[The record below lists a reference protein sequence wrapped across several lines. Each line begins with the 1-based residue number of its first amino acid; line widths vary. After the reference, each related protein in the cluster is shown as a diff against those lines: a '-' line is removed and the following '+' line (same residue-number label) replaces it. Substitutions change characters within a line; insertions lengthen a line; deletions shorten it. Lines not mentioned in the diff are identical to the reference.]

1 VVTKA
6 AHLRIDPHEVLSGLN
21 AEQQAAAQ
29 AVRGPVV
36 ILAGAGTGKTRVISH
51 RVAYAVAT
59 GAVDERVVLVVSFT
73 NKAAGEMANRLRC
86 LGLQRATASTV
97 HAAARRQLAHFWP
110 AWRGRELPEPMESKV
125 PMLVPIARAL
135 PGNYRFT
142 PAKGLAEEIE
152 WAKNRRITPDR
163 YADEVARGTRTP
175 PLPVDLMQRA
185 YADYERA
192 KQRAGWLD
200 FEDLLEEAIRL
211 YAEDDAAAAL
221 VRKRF
226 AWFSVDEYQDTNPL
240 QQALLDTWLGDRREI
255 GVVGDPNQT
264 IYSFTGATPEYLL
277 RFHDRYPDATRVS
290 LVRNYRST
298 PQVLA
303 LANRLVTAGAGPR
316 LVSTHQD
323 GPEPEVIRC
332 HDAAAERATIVR
344 RIGQLMGRGVPAE
357 EIVVLTRTNAQLD
370 PIADRLRG
378 AGIAFRFKG
387 TPFYRTPHVREAIR
401 ALGTSPEPVD
411 DLAGAVSQ
419 RWETMG
425 FVRDGSPSDAAAAER
440 QSAFEALLAIAE
452 RFAVEYPEASLGD
465 LVEEYRRLAAIEADQ
480 DAEGVTLSTIHGA
493 KGAEWQAVFVA
504 GVEDGSLPIRYAFAD
519 PAAVAEERRLLYVAL
534 TRAARHLT
542 ITWAA
547 TRQTAKGSE
556 AKQQPSRF
564 LAELEP
570 PRARPPKPTGR
581 RPTPAGHSSGDG
593 DPHQATFERLAEW
606 RRDRAR
612 RDGVPAYVVAHDAH
626 LRAIAAARPRTLD
639 ALGTLPGMGPVKV
652 SRYGDEI
659 LDALAPAVNPERNH
673 TRNFEAVDL

>member
-1 VVTKA
+1 MTTA
-6 AHLRIDPHEVLSGLN
+6 APTMDPERVLAGLN
-21 AEQQAAAQ
+21 LEQREAAQ

-73 NKAAGEMANRLRC
+73 NKAADEMAQRLRA
-86 LGLQRATASTV
+86 LGMRRATASTL

-110 AWRGRELPEPMESKV
+110 ARHGRELPEPMDSKV
-125 PMLVPIARAL
+125 PALVPIARAL

-142 PAKGLAEEIE
+142 QARNLAEEIE
-152 WAKNRRITPDR
+152 WAKNRRIPSDR
-163 YADEVARGTRTP
+163 YTEEVTRKNRTP
-175 PLPVDLMQRA
+175 PLPVDLMSRV
-185 YADYERA
+185 YGEYERA
-192 KQRAGWLD
+192 KDRAGRLD
-200 FEDLLEEAIRL
+200 FEDLLEEAIHL

-221 VRKRF
+221 VRRRF
-226 AWFSVDEYQDTNPL
+226 EWFSVDEYQDTNPL
-240 QQALLDTWLGDRREI
+240 QQALLETWLGDRRDI

-277 RFHDRYPDATRVS
+277 GFRERYADATQVT

-303 LANRLVTAGAGPR
+303 LANRLVTGGSGPR
-316 LVSTHQD
+316 LESTSPD
-323 GPEPEVIRC
+323 GPEPEIVRC
-332 HDAAAERATIVR
+332 HDAGEERAMIVR
-344 RIGQLMGRGVPAE
+344 RIGHLLELGVPAE
-357 EIVVLTRTNAQLD
+357 EIAVLTRTNAQLD

-401 ALGTSPEPVD
+401 ALGTSSQPAD
-411 DLAGAVSQ
+411 DLVAAVAE
-419 RWETMG
+419 RWEPMG
-425 FVRDGSPSDAAAAER
+425 FVPGVAPTDPAAAER

-452 RFAVEYPEASLGD
+452 RFAVEHPEASLRD
-465 LVEEYRRLAAIEADQ
+465 LVGEYARLAAVEAQQ
-480 DAEGVTLSTIHGA
+480 DAHGVTLSTIHGA

-504 GVEDGSLPIRYAFAD
+504 GVEDGSLPIRYAFTD
-519 PAAVAEERRLLYVAL
+519 PDAIAEERRLLYVAL

-542 ITWAA
+542 LTWAA

-556 AKQQPSRF
+556 ARQQPSRF
-564 LAELEP
+564 LAEL
-570 PRARPPKPTGR
+570 RPPPPPKARSVSETTIR
-581 RPTPAGHSSGDG
+581 RSSADG
-593 DPHQATFERLAEW
+593 GVDQQSFERLAEW

-639 ALGTLPGMGPVKV
+639 ALAALPGMGPVKV
-652 SRYGDEI
+652 DRYGEEI
-659 LDALAPAVNPERNH
+659 LLALGAQG
-673 TRNFEAVDL
+673 